1 MSHAPHGS
9 APLAA
14 AFVELAELYARVDAE
29 VASHAP
35 RCEMSGRCCDFPR
48 SEHRLYASSL
58 ETAFAR
64 DRAAGPVPE
73 ADSGLCP
80 WHVDGLCT
88 LRDGRPLGCRLYFCD
103 PDWADTMPRVY
114 ERAHAEILALH
125 ERHGLR
131 YEYASFVHAVRESP
145 AHAPDGEAP
154 R

>member
-1 MSHAPHGS
+1 MTRATHGPAPS
-9 APLAA
+9 SA
-14 AFVELAELYARVDAE
+14 AFAELAELYARVDAE
-29 VASHAP
+29 VAGHAP

-48 SEHRLYASSL
+48 SDHRLYASAL

-64 DRAAGPVPE
+64 DRAGGRVPA

-103 PDWADTMPRVY
+103 PNWADTMPRVY

-125 ERHGLR
+125 ERHGVS
-131 YEYASFVHAVRESP
+131 YAYAEFVHAVRDDAAARPDTER
-145 AHAPDGEAP
+145 AP
-154 R
+154 